1 MNSYSLAVFLMETTM
16 TGIDFRRWHSFAL
29 TLAFVPLVA
38 LAQGDGAK
46 EEFTPEVGQAGK
58 DVIWVPTPEFLVE
71 RMLQMAQVGPND
83 LVVDLGSGDGRTVI
97 AAAKKFHANSV
108 GIEFNPDMVAL
119 SKRNAEKAGVAAD
132 AKFIEA
138 DIFASDFHKATVVTM
153 YLLPDLNLRLRPRL
167 LEMKPG
173 TRLVSHQFTMG
184 EWQPDEISSF
194 DNRSAYFWV
203 VPARVE
209 GSWKL
214 GYAGRKSRIELTLDL
229 KQTFQMVEGAIVAGQ
244 ARLGLRDVRLRGDR
258 FDFSFVDDN
267 GVLREFSGRVLGK
280 TMSGSMKAGGKPG
293 GQFRAARNS

>member
-1 MNSYSLAVFLMETTM
+1 MMKGTDLHHWRGLAL
-16 TGIDFRRWHSFAL
+16 A
-29 TLAFVPLVA
+29 LAFAPLVA
-38 LAQGDGAK
+38 LAQGEANK
-46 EEFTPEVGQAGK
+46 EEFKPEVGQAGK

-108 GIEFNPDMVAL
+108 GIEFNPDMVVL

-153 YLLPDLNLRLRPRL
+153 YLLPDLNLRLRPKL
-167 LEMKPG
+167 LDMKPG
-173 TRLVSHQFTMG
+173 TRLVSHQFSMG
-184 EWQPDEISSF
+184 EWQPDEISTF
-194 DNRSAYFWV
+194 DNRFAYFWV
-203 VPARVE
+203 VPAKVE
-209 GSWKL
+209 GDWAL
-214 GYAGRKSRIELTLDL
+214 GYDSKKSKIELTLNL
-229 KQTFQMVEGAIVAGQ
+229 RQTFQMVEGAIVAGQ

-258 FDFSFVDDN
+258 FDFSFVDDR

-293 GQFRAARNS
+293 GQFRAQRVS

>member
-1 MNSYSLAVFLMETTM
+1 MEATM
-16 TGIDFRRWHSFAL
+16 IGIDFRRWHGLAL
-29 TLAFVPLVA
+29 VLAFAPLVA
-38 LAQGDGAK
+38 LAQSEGAK
-46 EEFTPEVGQAGK
+46 EEFKPEVGQSGK

-153 YLLPDLNLRLRPRL
+153 YLLPDLNLRLRPKL

-173 TRLVSHQFTMG
+173 TRLVSHQFSMG
-184 EWQPDEISSF
+184 EWQPDEISTF
-194 DNRSAYFWV
+194 DNRTAYFWM
-203 VPARVE
+203 VPAKVE
-209 GSWKL
+209 GDW
-214 GYAGRKSRIELTLDL
+214 ELSYGAKNSKVARTLNL
-229 KQTFQMVEGAIVAGQ
+229 RQTFQMVEGAIVAGQ

-258 FDFSFVDDN
+258 FEFSFVDDR
-267 GVLREFSGRVLGK
+267 GVLREFSGRVLGN
-280 TMSGSMKAGGKPG
+280 TMSGTMKAGGKPG
-293 GQFRAARNS
+293 GQFHAQRNS